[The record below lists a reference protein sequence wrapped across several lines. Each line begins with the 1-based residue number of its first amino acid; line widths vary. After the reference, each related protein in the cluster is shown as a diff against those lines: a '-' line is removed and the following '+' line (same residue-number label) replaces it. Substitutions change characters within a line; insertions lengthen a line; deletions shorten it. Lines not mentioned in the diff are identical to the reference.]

1 MERRILA
8 VDIIGSLEDNGF
20 ERCRRIETKYGEDSE
35 IVYAKPLC
43 KGSRK
48 IIAVYTSCNQS
59 GGAFIAKSSGKDA
72 IRVAGIYI
80 NKEGKTKGLV
90 KNKRVNRVGTNE
102 AIVARLAARI
112 VRTSS
117 ELQAV
122 PKCEHCNAPTFLSR
136 NNNLVCSET
145 CWRWK

>member
-1 MERRILA
+1 LQKSVYNINTNKHGDKMSYYRRRKSFIRPKKKPSGREIMERRILA

-102 AIVARLAARI
+102 AIVA
-112 VRTSS
+112 
-117 ELQAV
+117 
-122 PKCEHCNAPTFLSR
+122 
-136 NNNLVCSET
+136 
-145 CWRWK
+145 